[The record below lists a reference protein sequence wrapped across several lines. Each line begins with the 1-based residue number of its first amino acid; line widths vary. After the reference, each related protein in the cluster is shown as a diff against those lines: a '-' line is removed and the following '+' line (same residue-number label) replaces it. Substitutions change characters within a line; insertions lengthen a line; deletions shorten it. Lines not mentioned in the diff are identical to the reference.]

1 MTLPDFLPGDFW
13 IDRATPD
20 DEPTIELL
28 LDAAFGADRQA
39 KLSYRYRDKVEPVPE
54 LKLVARTS
62 SELVGTVRCWPI
74 AIGSAFA
81 PALLLGPLAV
91 APAHQGRGIARA
103 LMRRV
108 LDLATGAGH
117 NLVLLVGDP
126 AFYRPLGFVPAAR
139 FGISMPNENSVRVQV
154 KELVPHAADGVSG
167 TITRWGWVR
176 DSGRAA

>member
-1 MTLPDFLPGDFW
+1 MTTADFW
-13 IDRATPD
+13 IDRATTD
-20 DEPTIELL
+20 DEPVIEDL

-39 KLSYRYRDKVEPVPE
+39 KLSYRYRDKVEAVPE
-54 LKLVARTS
+54 LKLVARTAS
-62 SELVGTVRCWPI
+62 ALVGTVRCWPI
-74 AIGSAFA
+74 AIGTTFA

-91 APAHQGRGIARA
+91 LPTFQGRGIARA

-126 AFYRPLGFVPAAR
+126 AFYRPFGFVPAAR
-139 FGISMPNENSVRVQV
+139 FAITMPNETPARVQV